1 MPAGFNPRQARHPDG
16 RWKRGPG
23 AFARAEHRVKVAGA
37 HALGRA
43 LIGTGKGLGKAVS
56 KGQRATGI
64 NPRAMEVSKGLG
76 GEARRG
82 NMRLTGTRRSRKM
95 PGT

>member
-1 MPAGFNPRQARHPDG
+1 M
-16 RWKRGPG
+16 G
-23 AFARAEHRVKVAGA
+23 ASVHRAEHRVKVAGA

-64 NPRAMEVSKGLG
+64 SPYAMEVSKGLG

-82 NMRLTGTRRSRKM
+82 NMRVTGTRRSKRRL